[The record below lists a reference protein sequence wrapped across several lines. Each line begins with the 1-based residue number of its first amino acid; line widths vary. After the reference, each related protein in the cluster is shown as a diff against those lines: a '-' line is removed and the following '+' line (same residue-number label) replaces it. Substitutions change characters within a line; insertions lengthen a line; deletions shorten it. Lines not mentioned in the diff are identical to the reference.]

1 MTQYDDTNRGVLFR
15 NDRRENDRQPTH
27 TGHINIEGR
36 EYWLSAW
43 VKEGQKGK
51 YFSLSAKPKEGAPKQ
66 QATAAGAAADYAS
79 AKSKP
84 AGAGPAPLD
93 DEIPFAMEWR

>member
-1 MTQYDDTNRGVLFR
+1 MTQYDHAHRGALFR
-15 NDRRENDRQPTH
+15 SDRRSSDTHPTH
-27 TGHINIEGR
+27 SGSINIEGR

-51 YFSLSAKPKEGAPKQ
+51 FFSLSVKPKDGQQ
-66 QATAAGAAADYAS
+66 QARPERSDDYAS

-84 AGAGPAPLD
+84 AGAGPSPLD

>member
-1 MTQYDDTNRGVLFR
+1 MTQYDDTNRGALFR

-51 YFSLSAKPKEGAPKQ
+51 YFSLSAKPKDGQ
-66 QATAAGAAADYAS
+66 QATR
-79 AKSKP
+79 P
-84 AGAGPAPLD
+84 QRTEQRGAGPAPLD
-93 DEIPFAMEWR
+93 DDIPFAMEWR